1 MPLTPQDH
9 IATIAARRV
18 SALQFGSLGSLGSL
32 RSAVSTERI
41 TTGFVVG
48 ATVVALVGA
57 FMSAELS
64 PLGPKEFG
72 IIALTCLWTA
82 LCFAMRGERIFRAMY
97 QVLLLGVLF
106 EFAIGFWLFVSNEG
120 AFIVAGLFFAMS
132 GVLFLGALHCR
143 WRNKRREYYP
153 PRRIVFGVADLLAG
167 TIFLAVGM
175 FGVHVLALLAHT

>member
-1 MPLTPQDH
+1 MQL
-9 IATIAARRV
+9 V
-18 SALQFGSLGSLGSL
+18 SL
-32 RSAVSTERI
+32 RPAIITERV
-41 TTGFVVG
+41 TTGFIVG

-82 LCFAMRGERIFRAMY
+82 LCFAMRGEHLFRVMF
-97 QVLLLGVLF
+97 QVLLLGGVI
-106 EFAIGFWLFVSNEG
+106 EFAIGVWLFISNEG

-143 WRNKRREYYP
+143 WRNKRREYHP
-153 PRRIVFGVADLLAG
+153 PRRLVFGVADLVVG
-167 TIFLAVGM
+167 TISLAVGM
-175 FGVHVLALLAHT
+175 LGLHVLALLAHT

>member
-1 MPLTPQDH
+1 MQL
-9 IATIAARRV
+9 V
-18 SALQFGSLGSLGSL
+18 SL
-32 RSAVSTERI
+32 RWPVSTERL

-82 LCFAMRGERIFRAMY
+82 LCFAMRGERLFRVMY

-106 EFAIGFWLFVSNEG
+106 EFAIGLWLFVSNRG
-120 AFIVAGLFFAMS
+120 AFVVAGLFFAMS

-143 WRNKRREYYP
+143 WRNKRREYHP
-153 PRRIVFGVADLLAG
+153 PRKLVFGVADLVAG
-167 TIFLAVGM
+167 TISLAIGM
-175 FGVHVLALLAHT
+175 LGLHVLALLAHT